1 MIGWVNYNRRYL
13 IHCLLLIRRPFRSV
27 WWSLVVDDVCIEKKP
42 ATTSHRVN
50 NNILKKSNPSNSRSL
65 QATVI
70 RANNTTK
77 QKVEIKDDWSDEAD
91 DFGVNSQ
98 KKKNDGWSDDDDSF
112 DDFSSKK
119 TVNKATKKDNNS
131 GWDDDW
137 NDNW

>member
-1 MIGWVNYNRRYL
+1 M
-13 IHCLLLIRRPFRSV
+13 
-27 WWSLVVDDVCIEKKP
+27 
-42 ATTSHRVN
+42 
-50 NNILKKSNPSNSRSL
+50 KKSNPSNSRSL

-119 TVNKATKKDNNS
+119 TVKKAAKKDEEKPA
-131 GWDDDW
+131 DAE
-137 NDNW
+137 